1 MKVNILL
8 SNVRN
13 VKFKILFQTGLVLA
27 LNNTM
32 KQKEDGSVRS
42 HLASGLRALRSSSLV
57 NTPPNFLSFAK
68 WQCSEPNLSFLT
80 LKLGLHLQI
89 IYNYS

>member
-1 MKVNILL
+1 MKVNISL

-42 HLASGLRALRSSSLV
+42 HLASGLRALRSSPV
-57 NTPPNFLSFAK
+57 NMPPNFLSFAK

-80 LKLGLHLQI
+80 FRLGLHVQI

>member
-1 MKVNILL
+1 M
-8 SNVRN
+8 RN

-32 KQKEDGSVRS
+32 KQKEDGLVRS
-42 HLASGLRALRSSSLV
+42 HLASGLRALRSSPV
-57 NTPPNFLSFAK
+57 NTPLNFLSFAK
-68 WQCSEPNLSFLT
+68 WQCPEPNLGFLT
-80 LKLGLHLQI
+80 PRLGLHLQI